1 MHLEIFLE
9 NFLLFY
15 SFQFKFENMQNSL
28 LRWFFFK
35 TLVTGANRLVIR
47 ANWLNWLFGLEFKF
61 NRFFG

>member
-1 MHLEIFLE
+1 
-9 NFLLFY
+9 
-15 SFQFKFENMQNSL
+15 MQNSL